1 MFVAH
6 TFSVSAHLVYQ
17 VCFILSSTFLRT
29 FRSFSTAY
37 SQTRYFVFVIFS
49 MTLEYL
55 TRFLFYCQVLFEVLF
70 SDFSIFIEKQAFF
83 TLQIFCFFVLSCE
96 CLIILSGIFLS
107 VNTFFYIFLT
117 FLSFS
122 VFSLFLASVC
132 LPLWLFS
139 FLHKSRFHIFIVHH
153 FSSNLFLCLQ

>member
-29 FRSFSTAY
+29 FRSFLTIY

-55 TRFLFYCQVLFEVLF
+55 TRFLLYCQVLFQVLF
-70 SDFSIFIEKQAFF
+70 PIFQFFIEKQAFF

-96 CLIILSGIFLS
+96 CLIILSGIFPS
-107 VNTFFYIFLT
+107 VNYFFQFFSFFCEFSFFSPFSQQTAFIIFL
-117 FLSFS
+117 
-122 VFSLFLASVC
+122 
-132 LPLWLFS
+132 
-139 FLHKSRFHIFIVHH
+139 
-153 FSSNLFLCLQ
+153 

>member
-29 FRSFSTAY
+29 FRSSLTIY

-55 TRFLFYCQVLFEVLF
+55 TRFLFYCQVLFQVLF
-70 SDFSIFIEKQAFF
+70 PISQFFIEKQAFF

-96 CLIILSGIFLS
+96 CLIILSGIFPS
-107 VNTFFYIFLT
+107 VNYFFQFFHFFANFL
-117 FLSFS
+117 FSPHFLNKPPPSSSYEPPAPLSSLSFS
-122 VFSLFLASVC
+122 
-132 LPLWLFS
+132 PE
-139 FLHKSRFHIFIVHH
+139 K
-153 FSSNLFLCLQ
+153 Q

>member
-29 FRSFSTAY
+29 FRSFLTIY

-55 TRFLFYCQVLFEVLF
+55 TRFLLYCQVLFQVLF
-70 SDFSIFIEKQAFF
+70 PIFQFFIEKQAFF

-96 CLIILSGIFLS
+96 CLIILSGIFPS
-107 VNTFFYIFLT
+107 VNYFFQFFHFRKHAQIVYNILICSYSHSHMEFHVMI
-117 FLSFS
+117 SS
-122 VFSLFLASVC
+122 QN
-132 LPLWLFS
+132 
-139 FLHKSRFHIFIVHH
+139 FHIFFVDI
-153 FSSNLFLCLQ
+153 